1 MTVGFK
7 LEVVGD
13 ARKLDQIFMFDKT
26 LFKEIQAEVREA
38 TKDTIADAKSA
49 YPDDGLSNW
58 GGWITSK
65 GGRDLSY
72 NGSSVR
78 AGVRSSIRSRRYGR
92 QFRNI
97 TALIFNKDRAGS
109 VYGLAGTIDQFEVFN
124 RMMNRKRG
132 GTFGSR
138 GKGMWP
144 RALGPSRNK
153 NLEKAR
159 RDIAR
164 AVERGIAKANRN
176 VS

>member
-1 MTVGFK
+1 MTVGMK

-26 LFKEIQAEVREA
+26 LFKEIQKGVREA
-38 TKDTIADAKSA
+38 TKDTISDARNA

-58 GGWITSK
+58 GGWITSQ
-65 GGRDLSY
+65 GSRDLSY
-72 NGSSVR
+72 SGSAVR
-78 AGVRSSIRSRRYGR
+78 AGVRSSIRSRRQGR
-92 QFRNI
+92 NFRTI
-97 TALIFNKDRAGS
+97 VALIFNRNAAGS
-109 VYGLAGTIDQFEVFN
+109 VYGLAGSRNQFEVFN
-124 RMMNRKRG
+124 RNLNRKRG

-144 RALGPSRNK
+144 RALGPARNK
-153 NLEKAR
+153 NLEQAR

>member
-1 MTVGFK
+1 MTVGMK

-26 LFKEIQAEVREA
+26 LFKEIQAEVKEA
-38 TKDTIADAKSA
+38 TKDTIADARSA

-58 GGWITSK
+58 GGWITAK

-72 NGSSVR
+72 SGSAVR
-78 AGVRSSIRSRRYGR
+78 AGVRSSIRSRRHGR

-97 TALIFNKDRAGS
+97 TALIFNRNAVGS
-109 VYGLAGTIDQFEVFN
+109 VYGLAGTRNQFEVFN
-124 RMMNRKRG
+124 RMLNRKRG

-144 RALGPSRNK
+144 RALGPARNK
-153 NLEKAR
+153 NLEQAR